1 MLQKLGGGT
10 PKGRVMLLAFYNT
23 KALGVRYLEGALERA
38 GYQVQVVFYK
48 EFNSHCPGQTSRRE
62 LELLCEEVRRAEPV
76 FIGLSVMSSMY
87 LDTVEQ
93 VMKTLRA
100 RYAIP
105 LVCGGAFASLY
116 QLPKSLSAW
125 KPPSER
131 RRIPIWAT
139 LFLTRTL
146 PSPPRPHPLPC

>member
-105 LVCGGAFASLY
+105 LVCGGAFACGHAPWKTA
-116 QLPKSLSAW
+116 LPRW
-125 KPPSER
+125 KNCPVFSPSPSEKGV
-131 RRIPIWAT
+131 
-139 LFLTRTL
+139 
-146 PSPPRPHPLPC
+146 PP

>member
-76 FIGLSVMSSMY
+76 FIGLS
-87 LDTVEQ
+87 L
-93 VMKTLRA
+93 
-100 RYAIP
+100 IH
-105 LVCGGAFASLY
+105 
-116 QLPKSLSAW
+116 
-125 KPPSER
+125 
-131 RRIPIWAT
+131 I
-139 LFLTRTL
+139 
-146 PSPPRPHPLPC
+146 

>member
-87 LDTVEQ
+87 LDAGDEALACAV
-93 VMKTLRA
+93 RH
-100 RYAIP
+100 
-105 LVCGGAFASLY
+105 
-116 QLPKSLSAW
+116 SAGL
-125 KPPSER
+125 R
-131 RRIPIWAT
+131 RRVCQFVSRLLLGPGSSVCDPG
-139 LFLTRTL
+139 RRGN
-146 PSPPRPHPLPC
+146 SYG

>member
-116 QLPKSLSAW
+116 PD
-125 KPPSER
+125 
-131 RRIPIWAT
+131 
-139 LFLTRTL
+139 
-146 PSPPRPHPLPC
+146 

>member
-93 VMKTLRA
+93 VMIISREAGK
-100 RYAIP
+100 
-105 LVCGGAFASLY
+105 V
-116 QLPKSLSAW
+116 
-125 KPPSER
+125 
-131 RRIPIWAT
+131 
-139 LFLTRTL
+139 
-146 PSPPRPHPLPC
+146 

>member
-93 VMKTLRA
+93 VMKTCVRGTPFRWFAAA
-100 RYAIP
+100 RLP
-105 LVCGGAFASLY
+105 VCIQITSWTGE
-116 QLPKSLSAW
+116 Q
-125 KPPSER
+125 R
-131 RRIPIWAT
+131 M
-139 LFLTRTL
+139 
-146 PSPPRPHPLPC
+146 